1 MKRIKLTQL
10 TIVASLLENTSAA
23 QPNGS
28 IHAGVSREY
37 AEPEGEGEAVYTRDT
52 GDVSITRADLVQRAR
67 DLWADCLQYL
77 ADENALPVKG
87 SDKAP
92 AVAPRSL
99 APDAPLDA

>member
-37 AEPEGEGEAVYTRDT
+37 AEADGEGEAVYTRDT
-52 GDVSITRADLVQRAR
+52 GDASITRADLVQRAR

-87 SDKAP
+87 SEKSAP
-92 AVAPRSL
+92 VMPSAVAT
-99 APDAPLDA
+99 PDISPA